1 MKKLLQFTTEDG
13 DVFFVEADEPVAAPA
28 MRGSGGDEASRGVV
42 QTVSESFEKALKP
55 LKDVSNTIISSIKDV
70 VNSPNEVQ
78 VEMGLK
84 FSAKAGI
91 ILTSLDSEANLKI
104 VLKWTKKA
112 E

>member
-13 DVFFVEADEPVAAPA
+13 DIFFVEADEPVAAPA
-28 MRGSGGDEASRGVV
+28 MRGSGDEATRGVV
-42 QTVSESFEKALKP
+42 QTASESFEKALKP
-55 LKDVSNTIISSIKDV
+55 LKDVSNTIISSIKDI

-104 VLKWTKKA
+104 VLKWTKK
-112 E
+112 